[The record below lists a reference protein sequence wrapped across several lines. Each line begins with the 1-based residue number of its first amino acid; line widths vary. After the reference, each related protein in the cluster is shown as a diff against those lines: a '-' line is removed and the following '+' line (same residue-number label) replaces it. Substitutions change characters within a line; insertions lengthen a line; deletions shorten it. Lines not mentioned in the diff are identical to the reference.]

1 MDIKPTFFIIYN
13 PGLYGSFISW
23 WLRYADKEISTDQL
37 PFDSNFGNA
46 HSALKDS
53 NVRHLSSVAH
63 LRQSLSEDQYKSIYL
78 LHPPT
83 LEDSEEDRAEIN
95 YLLEQVL
102 EKQQKLIFIY
112 AKDCECWTFSN
123 TATKISNNWL
133 SVKIPE
139 HIDLG
144 FWNLVNLDDAEVWQK
159 REIIACYLGKL
170 KKFQPHSKVLSL
182 MDSSFVKQNADNILT
197 IHLTDLRDDFQQTL
211 RNISDFADINIRENN
226 LTMITEQWN
235 QTQIYRNADTKVKQ
249 IINSILSDQQ
259 IEWTK
264 LTLFEE
270 AFIQY
275 YLMEF
280 GYEIRCY
287 NLDELPNNSADL
299 KKLLYKPLSA
309 KIEKQCM
316 DILKSY
322 CQDQNDLESTM
333 ILLRKLVMELK

>member
-1 MDIKPTFFIIYN
+1 
-13 PGLYGSFISW
+13 
-23 WLRYADKEISTDQL
+23 
-37 PFDSNFGNA
+37 
-46 HSALKDS
+46 
-53 NVRHLSSVAH
+53 
-63 LRQSLSEDQYKSIYL
+63 
-78 LHPPT
+78 
-83 LEDSEEDRAEIN
+83 
-95 YLLEQVL
+95 
-102 EKQQKLIFIY
+102 
-112 AKDCECWTFSN
+112 
-123 TATKISNNWL
+123 
-133 SVKIPE
+133 
-139 HIDLG
+139 
-144 FWNLVNLDDAEVWQK
+144 
-159 REIIACYLGKL
+159 
-170 KKFQPHSKVLSL
+170 
-182 MDSSFVKQNADNILT
+182 
-197 IHLTDLRDDFQQTL
+197 
-211 RNISDFADINIRENN
+211 
-226 LTMITEQWN
+226 MITEQWN

-309 KIEKQCM
+309 KVEKQCM

-322 CQDQNDLESTM
+322 CQDQNDLDSTM